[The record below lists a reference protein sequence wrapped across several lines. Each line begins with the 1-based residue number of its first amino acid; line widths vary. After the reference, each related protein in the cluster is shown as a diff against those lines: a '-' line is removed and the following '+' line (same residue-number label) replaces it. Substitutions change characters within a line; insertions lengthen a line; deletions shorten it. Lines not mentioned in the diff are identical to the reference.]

1 MVKISKPH
9 NYEIIPHIKNNLKIT
24 IGKYIY
30 YIYVYI
36 YTPTHTHIYRHF
48 SQSHVLGNCIMN
60 LMKPEA
66 PTDPSRVSY

>member
-1 MVKISKPH
+1 M
-9 NYEIIPHIKNNLKIT
+9 
-24 IGKYIY
+24 
-30 YIYVYI
+30 YI
-36 YTPTHTHIYRHF
+36 YTPTHTYIYRHF